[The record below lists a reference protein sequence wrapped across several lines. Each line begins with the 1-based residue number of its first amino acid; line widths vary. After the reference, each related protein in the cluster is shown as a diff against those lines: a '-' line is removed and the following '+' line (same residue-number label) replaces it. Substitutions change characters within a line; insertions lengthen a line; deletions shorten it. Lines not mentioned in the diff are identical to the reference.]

1 MDAGCGVGGAM
12 LWLEKHEP
20 SWRLE
25 GFTLSPAQHEY
36 IQTRLAPSHRFTA
49 QLRSYDEPAS
59 DALYDAIYSVR
70 VRVLGLAIGLGLGL
84 GLGIG
89 IGIGL
94 GLG

>member
-49 QLRSYDEPAS
+49 HLTLTLTLTLTLSLTLILTLTLTPQP
-59 DALYDAIYSVR
+59 
-70 VRVLGLAIGLGLGL
+70 
-84 GLGIG
+84 
-89 IGIGL
+89 
-94 GLG
+94 